1 MLFIVMNEYM
11 NKRKIEFCLLKI
23 NGLGNRELLKMVSM
37 EQLEMFIIN
46 IIFIIFGYVL
56 LKICQIHFALS
67 DLIVLVIGQILLLSL
82 CVLTNGI
89 KIKNMYPDRVLRF

>member
-1 MLFIVMNEYM
+1 MNEYI

-23 NGLGNRELLKMVSM
+23 NGLGNKELLKMVIM

-46 IIFIIFGYVL
+46 IVFIICGYAL
-56 LKICQIHFALS
+56 LNICQIHFALN
-67 DLIVLVIGQILLLSL
+67 DTMVLAVGQVLLLSL
-82 CVLTNGI
+82 CVLTNGL